1 MDERF
6 TCRNDHRWGLSV
18 ANALPLNARWIVCPV
33 CGAPPRPAQPLS
45 AWRQSFLWMRRSPAA
60 AGLVGS
66 VLVLLA
72 AVSILAVAQWKERI
86 RLDPAPARRQESIQH
101 RGTENTETTE

>member
-18 ANALPLNARWIVCPV
+18 ANASLLNPRWIVCPV

-45 AWRQSFLWMRRSPAA
+45 AWRQSLLWMRRSPAA

-72 AVSILAVAQWKERI
+72 AVSILAVAQWKERT
-86 RLDPAPARRQESIQH
+86 RSDPAPARHQENIH
-101 RGTENTETTE
+101 HTGMENAERTE